1 MEVFMN
7 IADRLKDLRKNAG
20 YSQEQLAEMLEISRQ
35 AVSKWESAQGYPDIE
50 NVIRL
55 SQIYHVS
62 TDYILLGSKNETSPD
77 DVLPEKSKVKREMH
91 ATTRKTLCII
101 AVIAATALITVLFI
115 AGLDLIASFSY

>member
-1 MEVFMN
+1 MN
-7 IADRLKDLRKNAG
+7 IADRIQQLRKSKG
-20 YSQEQLAEMLEISRQ
+20 ISQEELADKIRVSRQ

-91 ATTRKTLCII
+91 TTTRKTLCII

>member
-1 MEVFMN
+1 MN

-62 TDYILLGSKNETSPD
+62 TDYILLGSKND
-77 DVLPEKSKVKREMH
+77 
-91 ATTRKTLCII
+91 
-101 AVIAATALITVLFI
+101 
-115 AGLDLIASFSY
+115 SYFAY

>member
-62 TDYILLGSKNETSPD
+62 TDYILLGSKNETSHD

-91 ATTRKTLCII
+91 PTARKTLCII

>member
-1 MEVFMN
+1 MN

-62 TDYILLGSKNETSPD
+62 TDYILLGSKNEASPD
-77 DVLPEKSKVKREMH
+77 DVLPEKPEVKREMH
-91 ATTRKTLCII
+91 PTTRKALCII
-101 AVIAATALITVLFI
+101 AIIAATALITVLFI
-115 AGLDLIASFSY
+115 AGLDLVASFSY